1 MVCPSCRTKQVSRVI
16 LAVLAVLLAL
26 GCESAEFKELKKAKE
41 ADNAAAL
48 TAFLNKFPQ
57 GRHKAEAQQALDR
70 LEEKDFPQAKQE
82 NSVKAFDGFLT
93 RFPRGK
99 LARQAEELRDGLL
112 YQEAIQKGTAKAY
125 RTAFVKLGNT
135 KYGPELGA
143 MWEETFYKEAS
154 QAKNLDDLKQYLS
167 IFPKGIHRNE
177 AMALVQDLEWI
188 RVQEKA
194 ALNAFKNY
202 IKQYPN
208 SPHLEKAKAALAEV
222 EVYEKAAKED
232 WYKAYK
238 DYLKKFPQGLFA
250 AKARERLDW
259 LKKQKAVVE
268 VDYPKVVKGSDR
280 FEWEIIFKEKGGKIG
295 YRVKGIHGYTVDGR
309 GRQWGPMGMYREV
322 KEKQI
327 SQGGVKTHA
336 SWVSGNGD
344 HSFCNGADVM
354 NWKGEDAAGN
364 KISFTTKIKFEHK
377 GCKGAKKAEK
387 VKKPKGKP
395 QKASGKAGT

>member
-1 MVCPSCRTKQVSRVI
+1 MVCPSCPTRQVSRVI

-41 ADNAAAL
+41 ADNTAAL
-48 TAFLNKFPQ
+48 TAFLKKFPQ

-70 LEEKDFPQAKQE
+70 LEEKDFTQAKQE
-82 NSVKAFDGFLT
+82 NSIKAFDGFLT

-99 LARQAEELRDGLL
+99 LARQAQELRDGLL

-125 RTAFVKLGNT
+125 GTAFVKLGNT

-143 MWEETFYKEAS
+143 LREKAFFKEAS

-167 IFPKGIHRNE
+167 IFPKGIHRDE

-188 RVQEKA
+188 GVQEKA

-232 WYKAYK
+232 WHKSYK
-238 DYLKKFPQGLFA
+238 DYLKKFPKGLFA
-250 AKARERLDW
+250 AKARERLEW

-268 VDYPKVVKGSDR
+268 IDYPKMVEGDDYFKWQIV
-280 FEWEIIFKEKGGKIG
+280 FKEKGGKIG
-295 YRVKGIHGYTVDGR
+295 YRVQGIRGYTLDPK
-309 GRQWGPMGMYREV
+309 GRQWGPMGIYREV
-322 KEKQI
+322 SEKRVPA
-327 SQGGVKTHA
+327 GGKYEYE
-336 SWVSGNGD
+336 SWIRGSGD
-344 HSFCNGADVM
+344 HTFCNGYDVM
-354 NWKGEDAAGN
+354 NWKGEDAGGN
-364 KISFTTKIKFEHK
+364 KVSFTTKIKLQHK
-377 GCKGAKKAEK
+377 GCKGEKKAEK
-387 VKKPKGKP
+387 KKKGKSK
-395 QKASGKAGT
+395 KASDKNES